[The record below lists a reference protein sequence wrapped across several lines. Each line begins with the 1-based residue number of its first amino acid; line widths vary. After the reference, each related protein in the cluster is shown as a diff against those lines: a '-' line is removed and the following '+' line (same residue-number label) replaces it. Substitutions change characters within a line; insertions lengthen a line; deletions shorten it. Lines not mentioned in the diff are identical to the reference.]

1 MKKNAG
7 FIFLIQHSFCLNTTH
22 NIRTHQKIFTYMYK
36 AQTLLHLVYDK
47 TESVNI

>member
-1 MKKNAG
+1 MKKECW
-7 FIFLIQHSFCLNTTH
+7 IYFLNPAFFCLNTTH